1 MIKLTE
7 FTSVVD
13 TYKKNFDIRS
23 KRFSD
28 KKKKDTVEKID
39 KRENR
44 IETKKFL
51 GGLKGA
57 AGSLANKMKPGGD
70 ILDTVIR
77 FGAFTLLGLIVKN
90 IDKIAIAVKTI
101 IEKLKEFA
109 VNAKKFFEEKVVPFL
124 KDVYNLGKDIF
135 NIFVGIGD
143 FVIGMNPFKEFDS
156 EFNIIIRGILG
167 LASKL
172 GQLNA
177 PKGEIPGSTSPVGS
191 NVKKPTKTPAPVKVP
206 VRERARAFRS
216 KVLERAAQTAKRRSF
231 AQRLLSRNLT
241 PAGVPVSPGAGIPAG
256 AKISDPLVFETY
268 TRQLEQMRRD
278 VAERKAMQARS
289 AKDAAAMKRLGI
301 EGGKKGFDAQVAQ
314 IMDDDPIKPGQRVTS
329 LEKLIGKPPAD
340 VKRAPGFIQK
350 GKNALGDFMKSLRS
364 KVDNTGN
371 ALKKLGATKIPGIG
385 LLDKVPMSARKF
397 LGKSLRLLGLFLLAR
412 EVEQDLRNG
421 DVNAAVVKLSA
432 YGLGWLVT
440 ASGLLVGSAL
450 GVSGVGTVAGV
461 AVLAGSIGAGAGT
474 EALIRKT
481 FLKEEKE
488 KEKEPDSTPAKVIP
502 KVPAVVAPEKIPNI
516 TPNPNKRADEDNYDS
531 GGNKIRI
538 GDTVGYD
545 ISRGLNSSTTYDNQ
559 GRFTSREVLIA
570 LQPIEKEV
578 PVPVE
583 IG

>member
-13 TYKKNFDIRS
+13 TYKKNFAIRS
-23 KRFSD
+23 KRFD
-28 KKKKDTVEKID
+28 AKKKKDLAEEREEKEKKIEAKKLFKLDNIKEKISD
-39 KRENR
+39 K
-44 IETKKFL
+44 
-51 GGLKGA
+51 
-57 AGSLANKMKPGGD
+57 AGN
-70 ILDTVIR
+70 ILDTVFR
-77 FGAFTLLGLIVKN
+77 FAGFTLLGVILKN
-90 IDKIAIAVKTI
+90 IDKITIVLKSI

-109 VNAKKFFEEKVVPFL
+109 INAKKFFEEKVVPFL
-124 KDVYNLGKDIF
+124 KDVFNLGKDIF
-135 NIFVGIGD
+135 NVFVGIGD
-143 FVIGMNPFKEFDS
+143 FVIGMNPFKDFDS
-156 EFNIIIRGILG
+156 EFNIILRGMLG
-167 LASKL
+167 LAGKL

-177 PKGEIPGSTSPVGS
+177 PKGEIPGATSPVGS
-191 NVKKPTKTPAPVKVP
+191 NVKKPTPAPVKVPVKVP

-216 KVLERAAQTAKRRSF
+216 KVLERAAQTAKKRSF

-278 VAERKAMQARS
+278 VAERKAMQAKS

-350 GKNALGDFMKSLRS
+350 GRNALGDFMKSLRS

-385 LLDKVPMSARKF
+385 LLDKVPMKARKF

-412 EVEQDLRNG
+412 EVEQDFRNG
-421 DVNAAVVKLSA
+421 DINAVIVKLSA

-474 EALIRKT
+474 EALIRKS
-481 FLKEEKE
+481 FLKTESETPPKA
-488 KEKEPDSTPAKVIP
+488 KPTAPVVDDSLERLEFPEHFAP
-502 KVPAVVAPEKIPNI
+502 KAPEIGNQSSTSKPSTVASVNRNI
-516 TPNPNKRADEDNYDS
+516 SD
-531 GGNKIRI
+531 
-538 GDTVGYD
+538 
-545 ISRGLNSSTTYDNQ
+545 GLNEPTTYGSQ
-559 GRFTSREVLIA
+559 GIVKTRELFVAI
-570 LQPIEKEV
+570 QPIEKQVLV
-578 PVPVE
+578 PAA
-583 IG
+583 

>member
-206 VRERARAFRS
+206 VKARAKAVRS
-216 KVLERAAQTAKRRSF
+216 KVLERSAQAAKKRRF

-256 AKISDPLVFETY
+256 AKVSDPLVFETF

-278 VAERKAMQARS
+278 VAERKAMQARA

-301 EGGKKGFDAQVAQ
+301 EVGKKGFDAQVAQ

-350 GKNALGDFMKSLRS
+350 GRNALGDFMKSLRS